1 MAAAIQ
7 KYTLLISG
15 ALIITV
21 SHHLLVIAA
30 FAACMIIFV
39 FPCFLLGTVTPSLV
53 KYTVGSLEES
63 GTTVGMLGAFN
74 TIGSI
79 IGTFLPTFVTI
90 PAEGT
95 AIDKK
100 YDVIMVD
107 AYQDITI
114 PFQMSSAEFFRMVR
128 EHLNEDGVMVVN
140 MNMRTDTED
149 GINTWLSDT
158 IASVYPHVRTD
169 PRQDRRL

>member
-1 MAAAIQ
+1 M
-7 KYTLLISG
+7 
-15 ALIITV
+15 
-21 SHHLLVIAA
+21 
-30 FAACMIIFV
+30 
-39 FPCFLLGTVTPSLV
+39 
-53 KYTVGSLEES
+53 
-63 GTTVGMLGAFN
+63 
-74 TIGSI
+74 
-79 IGTFLPTFVTI
+79 TI
-90 PAEGT
+90 PAVGT